1 MTIFVFRKNM
11 SPQFFETLFGRQYF
25 AEFMILKQLHCEI
38 LLIWMKIWMKKC
50 GLRKNF
56 LGSFFLDYNE
66 HQRII
71 WFNPQVQLGP
81 NRPK

>member
-1 MTIFVFRKNM
+1 MFLEKNM
-11 SPQFFETLFGRQYF
+11 SPQFFETLFGRHYF
-25 AEFMILKQLHCEI
+25 AEFMILKQFHCEI
-38 LLIWMKIWMKKC
+38 LLIKDMDEEMRVKKKLF
-50 GLRKNF
+50 GV
-56 LGSFFLDYNE
+56 FFFDYNE